1 MCIRDRDFIELCRTN
16 YPDTRNYEGCE
27 YISLSFDQ
35 DDENTF
41 VMIEQWVS
49 KEHHRIYSEFRENDG
64 TAEIIAPLL
73 MAEPTF
79 RYLNLT
85 DA

>member
-1 MCIRDRDFIELCRTN
+1 
-16 YPDTRNYEGCE
+16 DTRNYEGCE

-41 VMIEQWVS
+41 VMTEQWVS
-49 KEHHRIYSEFRENDG
+49 REHHRIYSEFRENDG

-73 MAEPTF
+73 IAEPTF